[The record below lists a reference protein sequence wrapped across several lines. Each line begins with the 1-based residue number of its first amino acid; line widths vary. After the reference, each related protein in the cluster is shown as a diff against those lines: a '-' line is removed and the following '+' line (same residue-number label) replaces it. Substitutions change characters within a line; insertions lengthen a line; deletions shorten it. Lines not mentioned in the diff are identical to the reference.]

1 MASLLSCLDLDPD
14 RISAGFAP
22 HQVGAR
28 VLVFAE
34 TSSTIDL
41 ARRMAA
47 DPTAAGTV
55 IIADTQRSGR
65 GRHGRAWHSPPG
77 VGIWTSLIVDDPD
90 REPERTANPSW
101 LAVLVTMAAVE
112 GLRATG
118 WRGLGIRWPN
128 DVVEREGGRKVA
140 GALAEIYQGE
150 RTLARPPRAILS
162 FGLNVKQAAPEEF
175 PPELRATASSLA
187 LLLGQPEMP
196 PAGASLDRGPILRAI
211 LQELNRLL
219 ARPRDEWLELWDRH
233 SVLTGQMV
241 QVKTAGESW
250 EGQVSGLEPDGSL
263 LVRNAGGELRR
274 LQSGEV
280 ELLRPAAARAA
291 AESDEGSD
299 HA

>member
-14 RISAGFAP
+14 TIAGGFAP
-22 HQVGAR
+22 DQVGAR

-34 TSSTIDL
+34 TSSSIDV

-47 DPTAAGTV
+47 DPTTAGTV
-55 IIADTQRSGR
+55 IVADAQRSGR

-77 VGIWTSLIVDDPD
+77 VGIWTSLIIDAPD
-90 REPERTANPSW
+90 RGPDQAATPSW

-112 GLRATG
+112 GLRAIG

-140 GALAEIYQGE
+140 GALAEVYQGE
-150 RTLARPPRAILS
+150 RARGRPLRAILS
-162 FGLNVKQAAPEEF
+162 LGLNVKQAASEEF

-187 LLLGQPEMP
+187 LVLGRPDMP
-196 PAGASLDRGPILRAI
+196 PAGTPLERAPILRAI

-219 ARPRDEWLELWDRH
+219 TRPRAEWLEIWDRH

-241 QVKTAGESW
+241 QVRTAGESW

-263 LVRNAGGELRR
+263 LVRTAGGQLRR

-280 ELLRPAAARAA
+280 ELLRPAAEDQEGPSRA
-291 AESDEGSD
+291 
-299 HA
+299 